1 MFIEKECYGFG
12 VLVVAVVNS
21 ARLLIFTGQCSV
33 LQKCLPLHSPSPVVL
48 ATDVIINHFRQ
59 QIYCAAFR
67 LLQVPY
73 VFFGRVVGA
82 YGRVVHPTL
91 YYKGHLHKLSLYVK
105 TPSEEQ
111 V

>member
-1 MFIEKECYGFG
+1 MGFFI
-12 VLVVAVVNS
+12 AVVNL
-21 ARLLIFTGQCSV
+21 ARLLIFTGQRSV

-48 ATDVIINHFRQ
+48 ATDVILKNFRR

-73 VFFGRVVGA
+73 VFFGCVVGA
-82 YGRVVHPTL
+82 YGRVVHPRL
-91 YYKGHLHKLSLYVK
+91 YYRGHLHKLSLYVK
-105 TPSEEQ
+105 TPFEEQ